1 MKRRIGFLSRVLII
15 ILVILDLFLVYWL
28 LLEPTVTTGIELLIA
43 VNSFVSISFWI
54 AFADKEV
61 KSWEKTLLLVGM
73 TLGLLLFLF
82 LGFVFAID
90 VSISMPGWKEE
101 NPTAVN
107 NLSVTADLMFI
118 IAIILFAAIL
128 GLILTRSRRES
139 IIEWMKN
146 V

>member
-1 MKRRIGFLSRVLII
+1 
-15 ILVILDLFLVYWL
+15 
-28 LLEPTVTTGIELLIA
+28 
-43 VNSFVSISFWI
+43 
-54 AFADKEV
+54 
-61 KSWEKTLLLVGM
+61 M

-90 VSISMPGWKEE
+90 VSISMPGWKEA